1 MTMKQRGKYVQK
13 AVIWLSVMALGFAI
27 CFGIG
32 AERWA
37 DWGRGAAVL
46 SAGMLQPQ
54 TTTSTS
60 VSTPDTYVS
69 GMIDTDDRYAA
80 ESVAPAIHTNVSA
93 TVPTQAK
100 KSAKVVT
107 EQLSS
112 GKYVVGKVAIKNSA
126 DKAIDIAKQFS
137 ILPKIKVLNN
147 QKPQVLILHTHTTEC
162 YLDYDAG
169 FYNHSDPTRT
179 RDAAKNTVA
188 VGEAIAKQLRDAGI
202 GVIHDTTEHDYPQY
216 NGAYTRSL
224 QTAQRIIKQNP
235 TIVAVL
241 DIHRASIMR
250 TQNEKIKPPVTINGK
265 KAAQLMILTSVS
277 NTKSVPHPNWQQN
290 LRFALQLQNRLNTT
304 YEGLMRPLNLV
315 DARYNQHL
323 APASLLLEVGSE
335 VNTLEEALYAGE
347 LFGEQFAKQMLA
359 LQT

>member
-1 MTMKQRGKYVQK
+1 MKQHGKQVRN
-13 AVIWLSVMALGFAI
+13 AVLWLSVGVLGVVV
-27 CFGIG
+27 CFGMG
-32 AERWA
+32 AEKWA
-37 DWGRGAAVL
+37 DLGRDAAAL

-54 TTTSTS
+54 TTASTS
-60 VSTPDTYVS
+60 ASVPDTDHA
-69 GMIDTDDRYAA
+69 GMIDTEDRFSV
-80 ESVAPAIHTNVSA
+80 ESGTPVVNTGASV
-93 TVPTQAK
+93 TVPTKSK
-100 KSAKVVT
+100 KSGTVVT

-112 GKYVVGKVAIKNSA
+112 GKYVVKKVAIKNSA
-126 DKAIDIAKQFS
+126 GKDIDIAKQFS
-137 ILPKIKVLNN
+137 VLPNIKVLKN

-179 RDAAKNTVA
+179 RDAAKNMVA

-216 NGAYTRSL
+216 NGAYSRSL
-224 QTAQRIIKQNP
+224 ETAQRIIKQNP

-241 DIHRASIMR
+241 DIHRDSIMR
-250 TQNEKIKPPVTINGK
+250 TENEKIKPTVTVNGK

-323 APASLLLEVGSE
+323 APASMLLEVGSE

-359 LQT
+359 LQK